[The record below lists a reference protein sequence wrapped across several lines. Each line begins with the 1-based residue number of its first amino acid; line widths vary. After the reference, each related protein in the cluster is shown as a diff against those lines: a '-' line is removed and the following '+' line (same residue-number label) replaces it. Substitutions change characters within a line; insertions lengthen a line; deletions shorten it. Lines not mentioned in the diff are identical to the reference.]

1 MKVGIVLC
9 IILSL
14 AALESGDMFI
24 TAIFGGLSVLL
35 IYLKA
40 TEKERQ
46 RRKAWEAE
54 RKAAEELRARG
65 NQRFGNSSFAKMV
78 VHDLQLSN
86 WADLNDVNGV
96 RILFEEVVTPSRK
109 YRYIDYGLAKLDVK
123 GTQEFAD
130 YISSFY
136 HGDDIKVSQIVK
148 TVGGYTGG
156 YSGYVGSDGTV
167 SISQDWSGYDKVEG
181 YMICKV
187 CPKYHPQGAKW

>member
-9 IILSL
+9 IILTL

-24 TAIFGGLSVLL
+24 TAVFGGFSVLL
-35 IYLKA
+35 IYLKV

-46 RRKAWEAE
+46 RRKAWELKK
-54 RKAAEELRARG
+54 KAAEDLRAQG

-86 WADLNDVNGV
+86 WTDLNDVNGV
-96 RILFEEVVTPSRK
+96 RILFEEIVTPSRK

-148 TVGGYTGG
+148 TVGGYSGG
-156 YSGYVGSDGTV
+156 FSGYVGSDGTV
-167 SISQDWSGYDKVEG
+167 SVSADWSGYDKVEG
-181 YMICKV
+181 YMIYKV
-187 CPKYHPQGAKW
+187 CPKYQPQGAKW